1 MLCLQIEFLLWYIQ
15 CHDKKLISTKFALW
29 KSYFLDFVPLLG
41 CLLMGMFGCLTVFTM
56 KWVEESG
63 NKSKLG
69 NIMYL
74 HILGWFAIMTESEYS
89 WECFCGCLHHICS
102 LAFLSGCIEI
112 THISHP
118 TKATWRCMYDWNKTV
133 NVHCT
138 KRICG
143 MFAARK
149 YPKMYA
155 FDESMSLL
163 LQEE

>member
-1 MLCLQIEFLLWYIQ
+1 MVVTFIHYREGRRNRL
-15 CHDKKLISTKFALW
+15 A
-29 KSYFLDFVPLLG
+29 G
-41 CLLMGMFGCLTVFTM
+41 CLDGCNWIGEVTCYNTPLELNWVCFIVFTM